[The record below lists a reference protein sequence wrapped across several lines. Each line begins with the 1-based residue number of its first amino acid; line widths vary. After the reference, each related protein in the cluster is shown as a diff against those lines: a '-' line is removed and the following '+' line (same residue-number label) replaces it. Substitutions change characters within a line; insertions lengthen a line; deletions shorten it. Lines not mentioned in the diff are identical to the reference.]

1 MSRTIKTPLPIPHG
15 VKVLVSDATIHI
27 QGPRGAI
34 SQVKHYLVQCQ
45 IQEEN
50 IWFVPIKPQ
59 DRRSIAM
66 AGTLKAL
73 CRNHIRGVVEEY
85 IKRLQLVGVGYR
97 AEVQGSELSINLGY
111 SHPIK
116 YSVPKDIKITTPQP
130 TEIIVQGLDKYQV
143 GQVAAEIRSFRKPE
157 PYKGKGVR
165 YFEERILM
173 KETKKK

>member
-1 MSRTIKTPLPIPHG
+1 MSRTIKTPLSIPPG
-15 VKVLVSDATIHI
+15 VKVLVSDDAIHI
-27 QGPRGAI
+27 HGPRGAI
-34 SQVKHYLVQCQ
+34 SQARHYLVQCQ
-45 IQEEN
+45 IHEEN
-50 IWFVPIKPQ
+50 IWFVPVKQQ

-66 AGTLKAL
+66 TGTLKAL
-73 CRNHIRGVVEEY
+73 CRNHICGVVEEY
-85 IKRLQLVGVGYR
+85 AKRLQLVGIGYR

-116 YSVPKDIKITTPQP
+116 YSIPEGIKITTPQP
-130 TEIIVQGLDKYQV
+130 TEIIVQGLNKYQV
-143 GQVAAEIRSFRKPE
+143 GQVAAEIRGFRKPE

>member
-1 MSRTIKTPLPIPHG
+1 MSRTIKTPLPIPPG
-15 VKVLVSDATIHI
+15 VKVLVNDATIHI

-45 IQEEN
+45 INEES
-50 IWFVPIKPQ
+50 IWFVPVKPQ

-85 IKRLQLVGVGYR
+85 TKRLQLVGVGYR
-97 AEVQGSELSINLGY
+97 AEVQGNELRINLGY
-111 SHPIK
+111 SHPIQ
-116 YSVPKDIKITTPQP
+116 YGVPEDIKITTPQP
-130 TEIIVQGLDKYQV
+130 TEIIIQGLDKYQV
-143 GQVAAEIRSFRKPE
+143 GQVAAEIRGFRKPE